1 LLNDGRQLSVRRWP
15 GNGDPVVILHGLLDS
30 SEGWTRLCERIS
42 VPVIAFDLPGFG
54 HSDPS
59 PCGSITGY
67 ARDIADGLAILGVE
81 RFTLVGHSLGGAVA
95 ASMAEQMPSQI
106 SALVLLAPAG
116 FGRILLAEAVSI
128 PGVRNLVQATLPL
141 VLSSRRAVTAGFL
154 TMVTNGR
161 TPDPDVVERV
171 ISSGRELVAG
181 AREGTR
187 AVVDAGLSHNAFHR
201 RRVGYD
207 GPVLAV
213 WGDHDRLVPVSHRHG
228 LKTAFP
234 HARVQVWYGMGHHP
248 LSERFDKLLALIT
261 NASTRADRPIR
272 PQPDQTT
279 VRALTSPDE
288 DDAAERHTR
297 AHARVRRSLGDGAL
311 IRYIGN

>member
-1 LLNDGRQLSVRRWP
+1 M
-15 GNGDPVVILHGLLDS
+15 VIVHGLLDS

-54 HSDPS
+54 HSDLS
-59 PCGSITGY
+59 PRGSITGY
-67 ARDIADGLAILGVE
+67 ARDVADGLAMLGVE

-95 ASMAEQMPSQI
+95 ASMAEQMPSQV

-116 FGRILLAEAVSI
+116 FGRILLADAISI
-128 PGVRNLVQATLPL
+128 PGVRNVLQATLPL

-154 TMVTNGR
+154 RMVTNGM
-161 TPDPDVVERV
+161 TPDRVVVERV
-171 ISSGRELVAG
+171 ISSGGELVAG

-187 AVVDAGLSHNAFHR
+187 AVVDAGRNHDAFHR
-201 RRVGYD
+201 RRIDYD

-234 HARVQVWYGMGHHP
+234 QARVQVWYGMGHHA

-261 NASTRADRPIR
+261 KASTGADRPAT
-272 PQPDQTT
+272 PQCGQAT
-279 VRALTSPDE
+279 VRALTSP
-288 DDAAERHTR
+288 RGGQR
-297 AHARVRRSLGDGAL
+297 Q
-311 IRYIGN
+311 

>member
-1 LLNDGRQLSVRRWP
+1 M
-15 GNGDPVVILHGLLDS
+15 VILHGLLDS
-30 SEGWTRLCERIS
+30 SEGWTRLCDRIS
-42 VPVIAFDLPGFG
+42 APVIAFDLPGFG

-67 ARDIADGLAILGVE
+67 ARDVADGLAMLGVE
-81 RFTLVGHSLGGAVA
+81 RFSLVGHSLGGAVA
-95 ASMAEQMPSQI
+95 ASMAEQMPSQV

-128 PGVRNLVQATLPL
+128 PGVRNILQATLPL
-141 VLSSRRAVTAGFL
+141 VLSSRRAVAAGYRS
-154 TMVTNGR
+154 MVTNG
-161 TPDPDVVERV
+161 TAPDTDVVERV
-171 ISSGRELVAG
+171 ISRGGELVVG

-187 AVVDAGLSHNAFHR
+187 AVVDAGRSHDAFHR
-201 RRVGYD
+201 RRIDYD

-234 HARVQVWYGMGHHP
+234 QACVQVWHGMGHHP
-248 LSERFDKLLALIT
+248 LSERFDRLLALIT
-261 NASTRADRPIR
+261 KASTGADRLPR
-272 PQPDQTT
+272 RRSGQAT

-288 DDAAERHTR
+288 ANVDKRRKDTVR
-297 AHARVRRSLGDGAL
+297 ASRTPRSSSSRRPGKLL
-311 IRYIGN
+311 P

>member
-1 LLNDGRQLSVRRWP
+1 M
-15 GNGDPVVILHGLLDS
+15 VILHGLLDS

-54 HSDPS
+54 YSDPS

-67 ARDIADGLAILGVE
+67 ARDVADGLAMLGVE
-81 RFTLVGHSLGGAVA
+81 RFTLVGHSLGGTVA
-95 ASMAEQMPSQI
+95 ASMAEQMPSQV

-128 PGVRNLVQATLPL
+128 PGVRNILQATLPL

-154 TMVTNGR
+154 TMVTNG
-161 TPDPDVVERV
+161 TAPDPDAVERV
-171 ISSGRELVAG
+171 IGRGGELVAG

-187 AVVDAGLSHNAFHR
+187 AVVDAGRSHDAFHR
-201 RRVGYD
+201 RRIDYD
-207 GPVLAV
+207 GPVLVV

-234 HARVQVWYGMGHHP
+234 QARVQVWYGMGHHP

-261 NASTRADRPIR
+261 KASTGAARPAN
-272 PQPDQTT
+272 PQSGQAT
-279 VRALTSPDE
+279 VRALTSADE
-288 DDAAERHTR
+288 DNAGERHTR
-297 AHARVRRSLGDGAL
+297 AHAGSRR
-311 IRYIGN
+311 